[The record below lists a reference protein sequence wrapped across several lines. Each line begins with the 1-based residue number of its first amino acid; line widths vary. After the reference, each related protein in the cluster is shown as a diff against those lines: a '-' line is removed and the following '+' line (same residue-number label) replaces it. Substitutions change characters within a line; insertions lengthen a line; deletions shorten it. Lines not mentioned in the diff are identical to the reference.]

1 MQFSM
6 AVIVDRLS
14 MVELKHSGLKFASD
28 SLKSWIERT
37 TELSDTCTHD
47 DDTEEGRQK
56 NMCDRF
62 LSCSQLC
69 TFHTTR
75 CFRTYFKLTGIFS
88 TVQLIV
94 ACLSTCRVSIS
105 MRS

>member
-47 DDTEEGRQK
+47 DDT
-56 NMCDRF
+56 N
-62 LSCSQLC
+62 
-69 TFHTTR
+69 
-75 CFRTYFKLTGIFS
+75 
-88 TVQLIV
+88 
-94 ACLSTCRVSIS
+94 
-105 MRS
+105 

>member
-14 MVELKHSGLKFASD
+14 MVDLKHSGLKFASD

-47 DDTEEGRQK
+47 DDTNWGRKTEEHVWQIP
-56 NMCDRF
+56 F
-62 LSCSQLC
+62 LQSAMYLPHHKM
-69 TFHTTR
+69 FP
-75 CFRTYFKLTGIFS
+75 
-88 TVQLIV
+88 
-94 ACLSTCRVSIS
+94 
-105 MRS
+105 